1 MDSDL
6 RDLDLYGMLGI
17 KQSATEKVMK
27 TAYQKKALRWH
38 PDKNPDNPN
47 AAQLF
52 LRLSKILTILTD
64 TAARLDYDK
73 SVNLL
78 QNCSKKDV
86 IRKEMMLLRKES
98 DLRHRETEKEKNGS
112 LILKLKW
119 KKNGVYNKANLTSLF
134 SKYGELSFV
143 VVLKNSVAFVMYK
156 SKTTAVSDFK
166 LN

>member
-6 RDLDLYGMLGI
+6 RDLDLCGMLGI
-17 KQSATEKVMK
+17 QQSATEKVMK
-27 TAYQKKALRWH
+27 TAYRKKALRWH
-38 PDKNPDNPN
+38 PDKNPDNRN

-52 LRLSKILTILTD
+52 LRLSKILTIITD

-78 QNCSKKDV
+78 QNCSKKDA
-86 IRKEMMLLRKES
+86 IRKVTS
-98 DLRHRETEKEKNGS
+98 CTEKLKKKKNGS

-119 KKNGVYNKANLTSLF
+119 KKNCVYNKANLTSLF
-134 SKYGELSFV
+134 SKYGQLSFV

-156 SKTTAVSDFK
+156 SKTTALSDFK